1 MPPTIKAD
9 TSESGSV
16 EERIEQLEEALEAQD
31 ERIDTLEITL
41 KAFAKKLGYT
51 IEL

>member
-9 TSESGSV
+9 TSERGSL
-16 EERIEQLEEALEAQD
+16 EERIEQLEEVLDAQD
-31 ERIDTLEITL
+31 ARLDTLEETL